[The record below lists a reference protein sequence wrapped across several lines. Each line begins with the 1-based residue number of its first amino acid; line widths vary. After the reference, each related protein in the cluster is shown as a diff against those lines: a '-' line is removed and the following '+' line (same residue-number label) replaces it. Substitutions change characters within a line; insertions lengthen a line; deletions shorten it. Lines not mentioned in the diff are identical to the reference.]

1 MRTIDWYTRA
11 VLTVIAVLLAV
22 LAMRPAPVQAQSD
35 RAMIYIEPGTT
46 TIRKPD
52 GSGQGEGRMV
62 VNMKTGEI
70 WGFPTYLIGSP
81 YPLDTTDTK
90 PAVSKPVYLGRFDF
104 DSMNQGH

>member
-70 WGFPTYLIGSP
+70 GSP